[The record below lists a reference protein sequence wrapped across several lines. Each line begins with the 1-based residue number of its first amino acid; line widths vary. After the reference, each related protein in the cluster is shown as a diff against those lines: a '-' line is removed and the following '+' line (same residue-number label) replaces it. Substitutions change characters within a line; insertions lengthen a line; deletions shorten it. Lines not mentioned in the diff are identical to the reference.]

1 MGIQVEILKYI
12 QLFKNPVLDGIFLG
26 ITMSTEVPVILIM
39 ASILYWCIN
48 KKYGQRLLFAL
59 TGNIALNTGVK
70 EFFKSPRPIGVPG
83 IESMRT
89 STATGYSFPSG
100 HTQIG
105 TTFWVSIM
113 SIIKKNYMYIIGTI
127 IFISIGL
134 SRLYLGVHWPMDVLF
149 GWIFGIGFTLIC
161 NYILVKIEKN
171 NKYTYFGFII
181 IPMFFWIFIVN
192 SVEYVKMFG
201 LITGFIAGYIIER
214 EYVDFDVNVCIK
226 SKIFRY
232 IFGLLSLGLVY
243 LALKF
248 IMPENYIGGYLRYA
262 LLMIYAIAGAPM
274 VFEKIWKE

>member
-70 EFFKSPRPIGVPG
+70 EFFKSPRPIGVTG

-226 SKIFRY
+226 SKICRY

>member
-70 EFFKSPRPIGVPG
+70 EFFKSRRPIGVPG

-226 SKIFRY
+226 SKICRY

>member
-70 EFFKSPRPIGVPG
+70 EFFKLPRPIGVPG

-201 LITGFIAGYIIER
+201 LITGFITGYIIER

-226 SKIFRY
+226 SKVCRY

-248 IMPENYIGGYLRYA
+248 IMPENYIGGYLRYS

-274 VFEKIWKE
+274 IFEKIWKE

>member
-12 QLFKNPVLDGIFLG
+12 QLFKNPVLDGMFLG

-70 EFFKSPRPIGVPG
+70 EFFKSPRPIGVQG
-83 IESMRT
+83 VESMRT

-113 SIIKKNYMYIIGTI
+113 SIIKKKYMYIIGTI

-214 EYVDFDVNVCIK
+214 EYVEFDVNVCIK
-226 SKIFRY
+226 SKVCRY

>member
-12 QLFKNPVLDGIFLG
+12 QLFKNPVLDGMFLG

-70 EFFKSPRPIGVPG
+70 EFFKSPRPIGVQG
-83 IESMRT
+83 VESMRT

-214 EYVDFDVNVCIK
+214 EYVEFDVNVCIK
-226 SKIFRY
+226 SKVCRY